1 MGLIEKGAVL
11 RSPLYL
17 LLAVVYLGWTVFSGT
32 FFQALFG
39 FLLLLAVLL
48 AFPLASRSN
57 ILVSGSLYVL
67 GIILLFFSGGGPAK
81 WLLAFTSNGGLVA
94 LFIALPLYNILLDYN
109 DYVGA
114 MEKLFH
120 LYVRQ
125 SWWFFT
131 LASVFAGFLGAVM
144 NLGGMTLMHQLLRP
158 YQDHYGNDIQMA
170 QALSRGN
177 LSMSYWAPCHMS
189 VATVVTYTGISWLAL
204 APKGV
209 LLSLFQLPFIAVFFY
224 IAGGKKGRQQIAFAD
239 PSDAAAASPGAG
251 SFAEAKLP
259 RQDKQALMELLAVY
273 GGLVALV
280 ALLNH
285 FTSLPVL
292 AIISLSA
299 FIYPPFI
306 AMIKG
311 KGRLYQAKWQKYKE
325 KTLGGVV
332 NQVVMFSSVGF
343 FGKAIEYSGIGEYL
357 INKLLPQNPAH
368 PSLAVMMIA
377 FLFLILA
384 LLGIHPVITIIALAA
399 ALRPE
404 VLALSPLDLAYTYL
418 LGYSVAVTTSPFF
431 AVGLTISAL
440 NGLNPWE
447 GMARHNIIYSIF
459 LILVFAQIIPR
470 I

>member
-11 RSPLYL
+11 RPPLYL
-17 LLAVVYLGWTVFSGT
+17 LLAMVYLCWTVFSGS
-32 FFQALFG
+32 FFQIAFG
-39 FLLLLAVLL
+39 LLLLLAVIL
-48 AFPLASRSN
+48 AFPLASPSN

-67 GIILLFFSGGGPAK
+67 GMILLSFSGGGPAG
-81 WLLAFTSNGGLVA
+81 WLVAFTSNGGLVA

-114 MEKLFH
+114 MEKLFR

-131 LASVFAGFLGAVM
+131 LASAFAGILGAVM

-158 YQDHYGNDIQMA
+158 YQDHYGDDIQMA

-209 LLSLFQLPFIAVFFY
+209 LLSLFQLLFIAAFFY
-224 IAGGKKGRQQIAFAD
+224 IAGGKKGRRSIPFSV
-239 PSDAAAASPGAG
+239 SDSGVGAASVK
-251 SFAEAKLP
+251 AKLP
-259 RQDKQALMELLAVY
+259 RQDKQTLIELLAVY
-273 GGLVALV
+273 SGLVVLV
-280 ALLNH
+280 ALLNR

-299 FIYPPFI
+299 FVYPPFI
-306 AMIKG
+306 GLIKG
-311 KGRLYQAKWQKYKE
+311 TGQTYRIKWRKYKE
-325 KTLGGVV
+325 KTLGGIV

-357 INKLLPQNPAH
+357 INKLLPENPAH
-368 PSLAVMMIA
+368 PSLAIMMIA

-404 VLALSPLDLAYTYL
+404 ALALTPLDLAYAYL
-418 LGYSVAVTTSPFF
+418 LGYSVAVTVSPFF

-447 GMARHNIIYSIF
+447 GMAKHNLVYSIF
-459 LILVFAQIIPR
+459 LIIVFAQIIPR